1 MAHIIRL
8 VDGTTHP
15 VESTEIV
22 ESHLNIDMSIS
33 DRSLEDIESIFEN
46 NSTNL
51 ARIGLEQPEGEE
63 YGHFSNFTK
72 YAGIFKHPDEDI
84 VTIYLIQPVDVTE
97 QRLTSAESFAAEA
110 LSVAND
116 SLNVA
121 NSTIDAAAA
130 AKTAAQSAAESS
142 STMAAQ
148 FSEVKTLAE
157 DTNSECLRVKE
168 ASEQSLAKVSEV
180 ESATTIMKEDISAIK
195 PIASASMTVAKKYS
209 QDLSDEEALQAKIL
223 YDEWY
228 DLCARSFK
236 AEKQGYKFAHTKD
249 GTIELYKTMQPEFLF
264 QSQWEPGTE
273 GTESLYSHI
282 DEEHAGTQEDPIP
295 YKKNMELFEGKS
307 YTENDVLYVCTRSSG
322 IPLNYNLADIVGHF
336 VDVVNP

>member
-116 SLNVA
+116 SLDVA

-157 DTNSECLRVKE
+157 ATNSECLRVKE

-195 PIASASMTVAKKYS
+195 PIASASMIVAKKYS
-209 QDLSDEEALQAKIL
+209 QTLSDEEALQAKSL
-223 YDEWY
+223 YDEWQV
-228 DLCARSFK
+228 LCEKSYVATDPGFK
-236 AEKQGYKFAHTKD
+236 FVHTKD
-249 GTIELYKTMQPEFLF
+249 GTTELWKTIQPNYTF
-264 QSQWEPGTE
+264 QSQYEPGE
-273 GTESLYSHI
+273 GTESLFTHI
-282 DEEHAGTQEDPIP
+282 DEEHEGTLEDPIP
-295 YKKNMELFEGKS
+295 FKRNMELFEGKY

-336 VDVVNP
+336 VEVVNP

>member
-8 VDGTTHP
+8 VDGTTYP

-33 DRSLEDIESIFEN
+33 DTSLEHIESIFEN

-51 ARIGLEQPEGEE
+51 ARIALEQPEGEE

-84 VTIYLIQPVDVTE
+84 ATIYLIQPIDVTE

-116 SLNVA
+116 SLDVA
-121 NSTIDAAAA
+121 NSTIDAANA
-130 AKTAAQSAAESS
+130 AKTAAQSAAENS

-157 DTNSECLRVKE
+157 STHSECLQVKE
-168 ASEQSLAKVSEV
+168 ASNQSLAKVSEV
-180 ESATTIMKEDISAIK
+180 ESTMMIMNEDVSAMK
-195 PIASASMTVAKKYS
+195 PIASASMILAKKYS
-209 QDLSDEEALQAKIL
+209 QSLSDEEALQAKPL
-223 YDEWY
+223 YDEWKV
-228 DLCARSFK
+228 LCEESYVATDPGFK
-236 AEKQGYKFAHTKD
+236 FVHTKD
-249 GTIELYKTMQPEFLF
+249 GTTELWKTIQPNYTF
-264 QSQWEPGTE
+264 QSQYEPGQ
-273 GTESLYSHI
+273 GTESLFTHI
-282 DEEHAGTQEDPIP
+282 DEAHKGTLEDPIP
-295 YKKNMELFEGKS
+295 YKKNMEIFNGKY
-307 YTENDVLYVCTRSSG
+307 YTYNDVLYMCTRDSG
-322 IPLNYNLADIVGHF
+322 IPLQHGLDELVGHY
-336 VDVVNP
+336 VVVIE